1 VIKLTTNV
9 FPRRTAKIVGILFMI
24 GTFGIFIGQAF
35 YDAILSSPEY
45 LEITYPNRIT
55 VITGILVETVG
66 YLGLVFIPLL
76 LYPILKKHN
85 EALALAYICFR
96 LFESVLLSV
105 AQIIKLSIIGL
116 SQDYLNNGG
125 VDTSYFHNM
134 GNSIQSVLYWVDSG
148 GLISIVVFVIGA
160 LVLYYELY
168 KTKLVPRWL
177 SIWGLFSGVA
187 LVAGSLLFTLD
198 IITAGLAVLLMIPLA
213 VQEQVMAL
221 WMIIKGFNQS
231 TLLPEPSVDT
241 VAGMDQPQ

>member
-1 VIKLTTNV
+1 MTTNI

-35 YDAILSSPEY
+35 YDATLSSPEY

-55 VITGILVETVG
+55 VITGILIETVG
-66 YLGLVFIPLL
+66 YLGLVFIPLF
-76 LYPILKKHN
+76 LYPILKKHD

-168 KTKLVPRWL
+168 KTKLIPRWL

-187 LVAGSLLFTLD
+187 LVIASLMFTLD
-198 IITAGLAVLLMIPLA
+198 VLAAEYAVLLMIPLA
-213 VQEQVMAL
+213 LQEQVMAL
-221 WMIIKGFNQS
+221 WLIFKGFNTSAILSES
-231 TLLPEPSVDT
+231 TVGEN
-241 VAGMDQPQ
+241 AFE